1 MGLNLSAGIIVSA
14 LLFSSVPAMAQ
25 NQREERRSET
35 RALFL
40 AAQDERFVRLDAD
53 GDGVVSAAEMQ
64 TLADDSGAGGGARWG
79 RGGGGFRGLSRA
91 DTNGD
96 GSITKAEHQ
105 ANLSQRFDRLDE
117 DGDGVITPEERR
129 ASWNGR
135 RSGSGK

>member
-53 GDGVVSAAEMQ
+53 GDGVVSAAEMK
-64 TLADDSGAGGGARWG
+64 TLADDSGAGGW
-79 RGGGGFRGLSRA
+79 
-91 DTNGD
+91 
-96 GSITKAEHQ
+96 
-105 ANLSQRFDRLDE
+105 
-117 DGDGVITPEERR
+117 RR
-129 ASWNGR
+129 VN
-135 RSGSGK
+135 